1 MGQARVRPGPD
12 PVNRP
17 SSIGRVR
24 TVLFVGA
31 GRHQRRAIA
40 QAKAMKLRVAAVDR
54 NSDAPGLADAD
65 IKRIVDF
72 ADVDAVLRATKQIK
86 IDGVLTVSADRA
98 VPVVAAVAEARGLPG
113 IGTET
118 AHLMTHKVAMRRR
131 LAEAGVPQ
139 PRFAAVRNLA
149 ETRRA
154 ADAVG
159 FPAVLKPAD
168 SGGQRG
174 VFRVESLDDVD
185 VHLHEALAASPSA
198 EAILEEYVEGT
209 ELNGIVVARNGE
221 TIPLTLSDR
230 LRPPGIGFGVGW
242 IHVYPPTIEPG
253 QLEESERVAEHTV
266 HALGLQT
273 GIAFP
278 QLIAAPDGRVV
289 VVECAARIPGGQMA
303 DLVRV
308 AVGVDLVELQIRMAL
323 GDDLPDELVRPRF
336 SQPLA
341 IRFLT
346 AEPGPLTA
354 GRVER
359 IGPLDKVLAFPG
371 VVQAE
376 LYLRAGEVIR
386 PVRLDGDR
394 RGYVIATAGTN
405 LEALDRAEAAARLV
419 DVEVVPA

>member
-1 MGQARVRPGPD
+1 MA
-12 PVNRP
+12 
-17 SSIGRVR
+17 R

-40 QAKAMKLRVAAVDR
+40 QAKEAGLRVAAVDR
-54 NSDAPGLADAD
+54 NADAPGLAAAD
-65 IKRIVDF
+65 IAKIVDF
-72 ADVDAVLRATKQIK
+72 ADVEAVLRATKRLRL
-86 IDGVLTVSADRA
+86 DGVLTVSADRA

-113 IGTET
+113 IGVET
-118 AHLMTHKVAMRRR
+118 AHLMTHKVEMRRH

-139 PRFAAVRNLA
+139 PRFAAVRTLA

-154 ADAVG
+154 ADAVS

-185 VHLHEALAASPSA
+185 GHLHEALAASPTG
-198 EAILEEYVEGT
+198 EAILEEFVDGI
-209 ELNGIVVARNGE
+209 ELNGIVIARDGE
-221 TIPLTLSDR
+221 MILLTLSDR

-242 IHVYPPTIEPG
+242 IHVYPPTIQPE
-253 QLEESERVAEHTV
+253 QLVEAERVAGHTV
-266 HALGLQT
+266 HALGLRT

-308 AVGVDLVELQIRMAL
+308 AVGVDLVEVQLRMAL
-323 GDDLPDELVRPRF
+323 GDELPDELVRPRF

-346 AEPGPLTA
+346 AEPGPLPT
-354 GRVER
+354 GRVTR
-359 IGPLDKVLAFPG
+359 VGPLDKVLAFPG

-376 LYLRAGEVIR
+376 VYLQQGEVIR

-394 RGYVIATAGTN
+394 RGYVLATADTN
-405 LEALDRAEAAARLV
+405 LNALERAEAAARLLDV
-419 DVEVVPA
+419 DVE

>member
-1 MGQARVRPGPD
+1 
-12 PVNRP
+12 
-17 SSIGRVR
+17 VR

-54 NSDAPGLADAD
+54 NPDAPGLAEAD
-65 IKRIVDF
+65 IRKIVDF
-72 ADVDAVLRATKQIK
+72 ADVDAVLRATRRIK
-86 IDGVLTVSADRA
+86 LDGVLTVSADRA

-131 LAEAGVPQ
+131 LADAGVPQ

-154 ADAVG
+154 AEAVE

-185 VHLHEALAASPSA
+185 VHLHEALAASPTE
-198 EAILEEYVEGT
+198 EAILEEFVEGT

-221 TIPLTLSDR
+221 TITLTLSDR
-230 LRPPGIGFGVGW
+230 MRPPGIGFGVGW
-242 IHVYPPTIEPG
+242 IHVYPPTIPPG
-253 QLEESERVAEHTV
+253 QLADSQRIAEHTV
-266 HALGLQT
+266 HALGLRT

-278 QLIAAPDGRVV
+278 QLIAAQDGRVV

-308 AVGVDLVELQIRMAL
+308 AVGVDLIELQLRMAL

-346 AEPGPLTA
+346 AEPGPLPA

-359 IGPLDKVLAFPG
+359 IGSLDKVLAFPG

-376 LYLRAGEVIR
+376 VYLQHGEVIR

-394 RGYVIATAGTN
+394 RGYVLATAGTN
-405 LEALDRAEAAARLV
+405 LEALDRAEAAARLL
-419 DVEVVPA
+419 DVEVASP